1 MLWLFLNKV
10 LYIGGVELSYPS
22 DFQGYSPE
30 AMMDMLRSQ
39 NLEILAINIDLFS
52 RPKWQRGSITSLDDS
67 IRRNAI
73 ELVKN
78 GIEVA
83 RRLNVRNINLW
94 LGQDGHDYLFSNH
107 REKWRLLIDSLGDI
121 SNYLK
126 NEILYLEYKHKS
138 LEHIHLYQMLGR
150 LCI

>member
-1 MLWLFLNKV
+1 
-10 LYIGGVELSYPS
+10 
-22 DFQGYSPE
+22 
-30 AMMDMLRSQ
+30 MDMLRGQ
-39 NLEILAINIDLFS
+39 NLEISAMNIDLFS
-52 RPKWQRGSITSLDDS
+52 RPKWQRGSITSLDNS
-67 IRRNAI
+67 IRRDAI

-107 REKWRLLIDSLGDI
+107 REKWRLLIDSLRDI
-121 SNYLK
+121 SNYLRD
-126 NEILYLEYKHKS
+126 EILYLEYKHKS

-150 LCI
+150 LCL